1 MDELWADYLEEI
13 REAREGA
20 PWQSWSGKDP
30 LHIFLREAT
39 DLFAALKD
47 RIRRELEEPAEDKTQ
62 EFDRGATWTYMI
74 NDQPFGTL
82 EQRMAAGLRRKI
94 RALLRS

>member
-1 MDELWADYLEEI
+1 
-13 REAREGA
+13 
-20 PWQSWSGKDP
+20 